1 MVSRRLFTRTAL
13 GVAAIAATD
22 ALLPR
27 TASAHAGAPSH
38 GSAVTRWARHRA
50 VPIAAGPAHRAPDLA
65 VVGRATRGARIVGLG
80 ETTHRLHE
88 VTALKSRY
96 LKYLVE
102 HEGFRAI
109 AWEEDW
115 TLCTRVNDYLLGRRN
130 DIDTVLRTL
139 DPTWRTAEV
148 RDTFTWLRR
157 FNDSRDD
164 RVQLAGAEYFA
175 TGPLAYE
182 AVEAYV
188 AAHRPDRLAELAAY
202 YELLEPDSEDMHAH
216 LTAYMAVEDK
226 TAHLAAAADQLA
238 LVTAIAPGRP
248 DVEYEIVAQHA
259 RQIFSFYEGFSRPWE
274 QIPAYRDARAAQN
287 VRWWQRFTGARVV
300 YWAAGAHVADAPAL
314 AVTQPGQPDTVFA
327 SAGSYLA
334 DWYGDRYVRIGFSY
348 DRGTYQTDEG
358 PVELPAAAPGWFEEP
373 LGDVPS
379 EQFLLTL
386 GGPVPGA
393 VREWL
398 DRPLRT
404 RGLAE
409 FGYGST
415 MYGGTLREWYNVIV
429 HRQRV
434 TPARRL

>member
-13 GVAAIAATD
+13 GVAAIAAAD

-27 TASAHAGAPSH
+27 PASARAAAPSDT
-38 GSAVTRWARHRA
+38 SAVTRWARHRA
-50 VPIAAGPAHRAPDLA
+50 VPIAAGPGRRAPDLA
-65 VVGRATRGARIVGLG
+65 AIGRATRRARIVGLG

-115 TLCTRVNDYLLGRRN
+115 SLCTRVNDYLLGRRN
-130 DIDTVLRTL
+130 DIDTVLGTL

-148 RDTFTWLRR
+148 RETLTWLRH
-157 FNDSRDD
+157 FNDAHAD

-182 AVEAYV
+182 AVKAYV
-188 AAHRPDRLAELAAY
+188 ARHRPDRLSELAAY
-202 YELLEPDSEDMHAH
+202 YDLLQPDSEDIHAH
-216 LTAYMAVEDK
+216 LTAYMAVTDK
-226 TAHLAAAADQLA
+226 TSYLTAAAGQLD
-238 LVTAIAPGRP
+238 LVAAIAPRGH

-287 VRWWQRFTGARVV
+287 VRWWQRFTGTRIV

-334 DWYGDRYVRIGFSY
+334 DWYGDGYVRIGFTY
-348 DRGTYQTDEG
+348 DRGTYQTDG
-358 PVELPAAAPGWFEEP
+358 GVVNLPAAAPGWFEEP

-379 EQFLLTL
+379 AQFLLTL
-386 GGPVPGA
+386 DGPAPSA

-398 DRPLRT
+398 DRPLHT
-404 RGLAE
+404 RGLPE
-409 FGYGST
+409 FGHEST
-415 MYGGTLREWYNVIV
+415 MYGGALREWYNVIV
-429 HRQRV
+429 HRQQV